1 MFSEDYLLRM
11 INQAVAVLQHLL
23 RLKRAGQYQ
32 QALQAADTA
41 LETLLGLRASLLRQL
56 DDEKMLSMLTLNEEL
71 DLERLSLL
79 AQIFNEENE
88 ILTRLARSGEA
99 LLAAGR
105 ALRFSLELVLN
116 DPTRMN
122 AEHIAAIEKLR
133 RQLRG
138 TPLPL
143 ATRLACL
150 DYLEA
155 LRAQPRQRLAAA
167 GVNPQ
172 NLAAEIQALQ
182 AELDE
187 PHPPPI

>member
-1 MFSEDYLLRM
+1 MFSEDYILRM

-23 RLKRAGQYQ
+23 RLKRAGQHQ
-32 QALQAADTA
+32 QALQAVDVA

-56 DDEKMLSMLTLNEEL
+56 DDEKMLSMLILNGEL
-71 DLERLSLL
+71 DLERLALL
-79 AQIFNEENE
+79 AQVFNAENE
-88 ILTRLARSGEA
+88 ILNQLGRSAEA
-99 LLAAGR
+99 AQAAAR
-105 ALRFSLELVLN
+105 ALRFYLELILN
-116 DPTRMN
+116 DPSRLN
-122 AEHIAAIEKLR
+122 AEQIALIESLR
-133 RQLRG
+133 RQLEA

-155 LRAQPRQRLAAA
+155 LRAQPPQRLARA

-172 NLAAEIQALQ
+172 SLEAEIRTLQ

-187 PHPPPI
+187 TNLPPL

>member
-1 MFSEDYLLRM
+1 MFSEDYILRM

-79 AQIFNEENE
+79 AQIFNEEHE

-105 ALRFSLELVLN
+105 ALRLYLELVLN
-116 DPTRMN
+116 DASLLN
-122 AEHIAAIEKLR
+122 AERIALIEALR
-133 RQLRG
+133 RQLQG

-143 ATRLACL
+143 PTRLACL

-172 NLAAEIQALQ
+172 TLEAEIRTLQ
-182 AELDE
+182 AELDNWC
-187 PHPPPI
+187 